1 MHDKAVRRRRAVL
14 AALVVLSL
22 FLLTV
27 YFGEPKSGPLHAV
40 QRTTMEIFAP
50 IQEGANRALK
60 PFRDLFGWFGDTL
73 DAKEDRDRY
82 KAERDALNK
91 KLAEVTL
98 ENRELEQLK
107 GLEQINTAGGLDD
120 YEPVTARVIARSP
133 SSWYQTFQINK
144 GSSDGVRVNQP
155 VVNSAGLFATQLA
168 LVILIGVV
176 TLVLRNRTEPRE
188 RALQPMHGL
197 AAPLVAALACLLGAV
212 EDARQAAQ
220 CLGQS
225 VDDAGAAGIQ
235 LERVERGQAGEALG
249 DLIDAGGNVG
259 PIPYAIR
266 AASTLTLSFS
276 AVTLLGISPSPADLP
291 RFNPLTEEEC
301 GALHLEPEPVRF
313 LNPLFESGLRE
324 MRPPRS
330 CVEHTATQ
338 QKKNP
343 TYHTAT

>member
-22 FLLTV
+22 FLLTA
-27 YFGEPKSGPLHAV
+27 YFGESKSGPLHAV
-40 QRTTMEIFAP
+40 QRTTMEILAP

-98 ENRELEQLK
+98 QNRELEQLK

-155 VVNSAGLFATQLA
+155 VVNSAGLVGKIKEVSDGNAVVMLLTDPEF
-168 LVILIGVV
+168 GVSARS
-176 TLVLRNRTEPRE
+176 LDSGEP
-188 RALQPMHGL
+188 GSV
-197 AAPLVAALACLLGAV
+197 APAV
-212 EDARQAAQ
+212 
-220 CLGQS
+220 
-225 VDDAGAAGIQ
+225 GAAGD
-235 LERVERGQAGEALG
+235 LRFELVPNAKEVRRGERIITAGTSTSARVTDLSSLYPAGIPIGTVSRIETGEGELDRVIHVKPAAELRTLDIVE
-249 DLIDAGGNVG
+249 V
-259 PIPYAIR
+259 
-266 AASTLTLSFS
+266 LTE
-276 AVTLLGISPSPADLP
+276 PDADLRAQAP
-291 RFNPLTEEEC
+291 
-301 GALHLEPEPVRF
+301 
-313 LNPLFESGLRE
+313 
-324 MRPPRS
+324 
-330 CVEHTATQ
+330 
-338 QKKNP
+338 
-343 TYHTAT
+343 